1 FTSMPLNDVLPMA
14 TSVPAEAMGW
24 QDQRG
29 VLKPGADA
37 DVIVLNENL
46 KVEKTF
52 ILGNEVYYK

>member
-1 FTSMPLNDVLPMA
+1 MNDVLQMV

-37 DVIVLNENL
+37 DVVVLNEDFN
-46 KVEKTF
+46 VEKTF
-52 ILGNEVYYK
+52 ILGNEVYSVL